1 MTTINT
7 QRLLAYAYVSN
18 IEYGID
24 KISNGEWAFTSIWK
38 LSSLIVLVNCGR
50 NWPEDF
56 VKENNVNCIQTALN
70 YGPSW
75 FCMFYNGILV
85 YCPLI
90 LLFVGQI
97 WLDLDSHSI
106 WMKMLHTFLEA
117 MQL

>member
-56 VKENNVNCIQTALN
+56 VKENNDNCIQTALN
-70 YGPSW
+70 YIYSKNMYALHGFLCSITVSW
-75 FCMFYNGILV
+75 YIA
-85 YCPLI
+85 I
-90 LLFVGQI
+90 
-97 WLDLDSHSI
+97 
-106 WMKMLHTFLEA
+106 
-117 MQL
+117 